1 MQPVLTITTDFG
13 LEDHYVSSLKA
24 IILNI
29 APEVRLVDI
38 SNQIPPHDVMAGAW
52 VVKNAAF
59 KFPKGTIHLVIINP
73 GILTD
78 INPVI
83 VCVSG
88 HYFVGPDNGV
98 FSLIAEESQYDAV
111 KLTNR
116 KFWYDKKSG
125 KHHSIDIFAPV
136 AAHLASGVEVQKF
149 GEKLEKIVKY
159 RCAVPIVDRDGIQGW
174 VVHIDHFGNLV
185 TNISDEMLAG
195 SLGNRDFRIYVGNT
209 ILKGLSES
217 YGSVPDGEPVA
228 YIGSSGM
235 LEIAV
240 NKANANK
247 LLGVEK
253 GAQVS
258 IVLQK

>member
-1 MQPVLTITTDFG
+1 MQPVITITTDFG
-13 LEDHYVSSLKA
+13 LKDHYVSSLKA
-24 IILNI
+24 VILNI
-29 APEVRLVDI
+29 APKARLVDI
-38 SNQIPPHDVMAGAW
+38 SNQVPPHDVMAGAW
-52 VVKNAAF
+52 VLKNAAF
-59 KFPKGTIHLVIINP
+59 KFPKGSIHLVIINP
-73 GILTD
+73 GTLTD
-78 INPVI
+78 IDPVI
-83 VCVSG
+83 VCISG

-98 FSLIAEESQYDAV
+98 FSLIAEESQYQAV
-111 KLTNR
+111 KLSNR
-116 KFWYDKKSG
+116 EFWVKKKSG
-125 KHHSIDIFAPV
+125 KHHSIDIFGPV
-136 AAHLASGVEVQKF
+136 AAHLATGVEVQRF
-149 GEKLEKIVKY
+149 GKKLDKIVKY
-159 RCAVPIVDRDGIQGW
+159 RWAVPIADRDGIQGW

-195 SLGNRDFRIYVGNT
+195 SLGNRNFKIYVGNT
-209 ILKGLSES
+209 ILKGISHS
-217 YGSVPDGEPVA
+217 YSSVPDGEPVA